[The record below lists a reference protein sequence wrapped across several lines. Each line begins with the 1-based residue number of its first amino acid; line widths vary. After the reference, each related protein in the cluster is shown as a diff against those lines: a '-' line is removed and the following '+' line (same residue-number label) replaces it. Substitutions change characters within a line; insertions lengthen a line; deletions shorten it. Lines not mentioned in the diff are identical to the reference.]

1 MVCPTTG
8 DRRERGVKATYG
20 DKVGMVPHSMW
31 QRAQVVAGR
40 SEMMQ
45 DRRLMLVHAHPDD
58 ESSATATTMARSVVD
73 GVAVTLVTCTA
84 GEDGEIVAPDLEHLA
99 ADREDA
105 LGPHRLGE
113 LAAAMDALGVT
124 DFVRLGGDFRFRD
137 SGMAYAE
144 DGRVIPA
151 PHPRPNAFALA
162 DLLDAAN
169 ELVPVI
175 RDRRPQV
182 VISDDPRGSY
192 GHPDHVMAHRV
203 ATYGALLAGATSYRP
218 DLGEPWP
225 VARTLWTAR
234 SESTTREFVRRLRRA
249 GIEAWFG
256 DYDPDGAAPPPMTCP
271 DEAIAVR
278 IDAPDFVDR
287 KMAALAAHRSQ
298 IRTDSFFLTPE
309 VAESGGVEEFRLAT
323 GVPYPA
329 GAGSDL
335 FAGLA

>member
-1 MVCPTTG
+1 MGAHPTRDEPGGGVRGATVAVEPG
-8 DRRERGVKATYG
+8 AMRRQGEWLVVGRGRT
-20 DKVGMVPHSMW
+20 
-31 QRAQVVAGR
+31 
-40 SEMMQ
+40 MQ

-58 ESSATATTMARSVVD
+58 ESSATAVTMAGSVAD
-73 GVAVTLVTCTA
+73 GVDVTLVTCTA

-99 ADREDA
+99 ADRDDA

-113 LAAAMDALGVT
+113 LAVAMAALGVT
-124 DFVRLGGDFRFRD
+124 DFLRLGGDFRFRD

-162 DLLDAAN
+162 DLKDAAD

-175 RDRRPQV
+175 RDRRPQI

-203 ATYGALLAGATSYRP
+203 ATYGALLAGTASYRP
-218 DLGEPWP
+218 DLGEPWS

-234 SESTTREFVRRLRRA
+234 SESATREFVRRLRRA
-249 GIEAWFG
+249 GVDAWFG

-278 IDAPDFVDR
+278 VDAPEFADR

-298 IRTDSFFLTPE
+298 IRSDSFFLTPE
-309 VAESGGVEEFRLAT
+309 VAESGGTEEYRLAA

-329 GAGSDL
+329 GATNDL
-335 FAGLA
+335 FAGLM